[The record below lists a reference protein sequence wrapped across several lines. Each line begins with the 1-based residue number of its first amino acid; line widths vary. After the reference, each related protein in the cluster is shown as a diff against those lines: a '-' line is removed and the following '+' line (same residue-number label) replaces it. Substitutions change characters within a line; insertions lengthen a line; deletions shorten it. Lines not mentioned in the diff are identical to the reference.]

1 MFSCLQEA
9 SEIYSVAELRIL
21 SNWGHLEYTCVYRFR
36 VHGEPSF
43 VWEEDHLKGFFSF
56 GLFYATTENVTLEE
70 WLRQLPNVRIPKNPQ
85 THTNVWLV
93 SEWRLFALVL
103 HFSNIAFR
111 LQIGHFLWKGTFF
124 SCLYSFKWTFV
135 FYFVC
140 MEDRLILCVTVK
152 TWFIKPK
159 VSCLARITIKQHLCC
174 IALPFI
180 FVLSSVCVLKR

>member
-70 WLRQLPNVRIPKNPQ
+70 WLRQLPNVRIPKKP
-85 THTNVWLV
+85 TNAHKCLTGIRMKIVCP
-93 SEWRLFALVL
+93 SFT
-103 HFSNIAFR
+103 FSNIAFR
-111 LQIGHFLWKGTFF
+111 LQIGHFLWKGTF
-124 SCLYSFKWTFV
+124 LVVY
-135 FYFVC
+135 
-140 MEDRLILCVTVK
+140 TVLNELL
-152 TWFIKPK
+152 WFI
-159 VSCLARITIKQHLCC
+159 L
-174 IALPFI
+174 
-180 FVLSSVCVLKR
+180 FVWRTGLYCV